1 MRFLTASL
9 GGAVVPVIDRDVFP
23 ALRGGGSGGA
33 SCDAVVSGGG
43 DGVRGGGS
51 GGGRRVPVA
60 SDTNF
65 LCGAAI
71 AVSRT
76 EQVAVQVYPRARAL
90 RAYLGSERQ
99 QSTIDIYMIDI

>member
-1 MRFLTASL
+1 MRSLTASL
-9 GGAVVPVIDRDVFP
+9 GGAVVPVLDFDVF
-23 ALRGGGSGGA
+23 ADLRGGGSGGGA

-65 LCGAAI
+65 LCGVAMTLSLI
-71 AVSRT
+71 
-76 EQVAVQVYPRARAL
+76 EQVAVQVYPRTCAL
-90 RAYLGSERQ
+90 RVSR
-99 QSTIDIYMIDI
+99 